1 MKKKLLFMVGISTC
15 CFALIIG
22 SKVITSNFER
32 FSKANGDGVTY
43 VLNVNRS
50 ATASEISAGEMSVN
64 TTGGAPILFGFDSDK
79 ATASNGII
87 ALSSYGTFFNKT
99 RITGLTKIEGTISSG
114 QAILTYGIHPEVLS
128 FGSARL
134 DSANNNGEFTV
145 DLSSPSDYFKFDC
158 FGGSCV
164 IEDLKF
170 TYDCTNAYNFTYS
183 TSGNSDFSEPII
195 NPNLSYK
202 RFTYYTTTTTT
213 HEIALRCGDGN
224 RATGKFNVTIGDGT
238 NPSVSVGTAGTDWRI
253 VDVGNGVYFV
263 DIRIGAMGAG
273 QKTDPAVNANF
284 RTSGTAHANV
294 AILDPY
300 TFTSLD
306 GSKDVAT
313 NSTISSNAISDV
325 TTATEVIHF
334 YTNTHT
340 KFMFELRNSSS
351 NRRTNK
357 CTLTIGDGTN
367 PVAGSLSA
375 GWSISYVGNETWLVN
390 IPVSK
395 MGNAN
400 SGEIASFVFRA
411 TGSGGGPVNYAD
423 ILVDIPAGDN

>member
-1 MKKKLLFMVGISTC
+1 MKKKILSMVGISSC
-15 CFALIIG
+15 CLALVVG
-22 SKVITSNFER
+22 AKVVVSNFDK
-32 FSKANGDGVTY
+32 FTKANGDGVTY

-50 ATASEISAGEMSVN
+50 ATTSEISAGEMSVN
-64 TTGGAPILFGFDSDK
+64 TTEGSPILFGFDSDK

-145 DLSSPSDYFKFDC
+145 SLSSPSDYFKFDC
-158 FGGSCV
+158 FGGNCV

-170 TYDCTNAYNFTYS
+170 TYACTNAYNFNFS
-183 TSGNSDFSEPII
+183 SSSWANFSEEVA

-202 RFTYYTTTTTT
+202 RFTYYTTTTTA
-213 HEIALRCGDGN
+213 HEIALRVEGGG
-224 RATGKFNVTIGDGT
+224 RATDKVTVTIGDGT
-238 NPSVSVGTAGTDWRI
+238 NPTVSKGTGDDWRI
-253 VDVGNGVYFV
+253 VHVGNGVYFV
-263 DIRIGAMGAG
+263 DIRIGAMGVG
-273 QKTDPAVNANF
+273 QSTDPAVNVNY
-284 RTSGTAHANV
+284 RTSGTTHCNE
-294 AILDPY
+294 AILEPY

-313 NSTISSNAISDV
+313 NSTISNNAISDV

-340 KFMFELRNSSS
+340 KFMFELRDGNS
-351 NRRTNK
+351 NRRTSK

-375 GWSISYVGNETWLVN
+375 GWSIYYIGNGTWLVN
-390 IPVSK
+390 VPVNK
-395 MGNAN
+395 MGNN
-400 SGEIASFVFRA
+400 GSGLVASFVFRS

-423 ILVDIPAGDN
+423 ILVDIPA

>member
-1 MKKKLLFMVGISTC
+1 MKKKLLFMVGISSC
-15 CFALIIG
+15 CLALVVG
-22 SKVITSNFER
+22 AKVVASNFDK
-32 FSKANGDGVTY
+32 FTKANGDGVTY

-134 DSANNNGEFTV
+134 DSANNNGEFSV
-145 DLSSPSDYFKFDC
+145 NLSSPSDYFKFDC

-170 TYDCTNAYNFTYS
+170 TYDCTNAYNFSYS
-183 TSGNSDFSEPII
+183 TDKNFVFSEPII
-195 NPNLSYK
+195 NCKWSYK
-202 RFTYYTTTTTT
+202 RFTYYTTTTTE
-213 HEIALRCGDGN
+213 HEIALRVSGGN
-224 RATGKFNVTIGDGT
+224 RATGKATVTIGDGS
-238 NPSVSVGTAGTDWRI
+238 NPTVSVGSGDDWRI

-263 DIRIGAMGAG
+263 DIRIGALGPG
-273 QKTDPAVNANF
+273 QEDGPAVNANF

-300 TFTSLD
+300 SFNYFD
-306 GSKDVAT
+306 GSSDVVG
-313 NSTISSNAISDV
+313 NSTIASNAISDP
-325 TTATEVIHF
+325 TTAPEVIHF

-340 KFMFELRNSSS
+340 SFMFELRNTAAG
-351 NRRTNK
+351 RRTNK
-357 CTLTIGDGTN
+357 CILAIGDGTA
-367 PVAGSLSA
+367 PTTSGLSA
-375 GWSISYVGNETWLVN
+375 GWSIYYIGNGTWLVN
-390 IPVSK
+390 VPVNK

-400 SGEIASFVFRA
+400 SGEIASVVFRKSTNA
-411 TGSGGGPVNYAD
+411 GAGPVNYAD
-423 ILVDIPAGDN
+423 ILVDIPA